1 MPTRLAKTFDHK
13 EEYTGKL
20 MAATREG
27 EHPRDQANLETD
39 RLMLEHHLYD
49 WGKEVIFTNSAAEI
63 FTVYA
68 GERRARP
75 VCKRLKDIDSD
86 VSGKSLQRPAATTG
100 WLRCR
105 CKPRARLS

>member
-27 EHPRDQANLETD
+27 KHPSDPANLETD
-39 RLMLEHHLYD
+39 RLMWEHHLYD
-49 WGKEVIFTNSAAEI
+49 WGKEVIFSNIAAAEI
-63 FTVYA
+63 FVVYA
-68 GERRARP
+68 ETGARDL
-75 VCKRLKDIDSD
+75 CKRLKDIDSD